1 MEKVCFMGNDLPDIK
16 KDKLKEMF
24 GLEGRVAIVAGG
36 IGLLGREF
44 VKTLRAAGAKV
55 AIFDIQVDKYPE
67 EFGKVLQDKN
77 VAVYKTDVTGG
88 NSVKRALKAIV
99 KKWGRPQI
107 LVNAAAIDIP
117 PSYSKRNNLFET
129 YPEELC
135 EKIMDVNVRG
145 TLLCSQTIGAAMAK
159 GKGGSIIN
167 ISSIYGEVSPDQRIY
182 VRKGK
187 KGTFIKPVSYCISK
201 GAISNLTRYLATYW
215 AKKNIRVNCL
225 TFGGVFN
232 NQDKEFVKNYSSRV
246 PMNRMARRDEYNG
259 AILFL
264 ASDAS
269 SYMTGANLVI
279 DGGYT
284 AW

>member
-1 MEKVCFMGNDLPDIK
+1 MV
-16 KDKLKEMF
+16 KEMF
-24 GLEGRVAIVAGG
+24 GLDGKVAIVTGG
-36 IGLLGREF
+36 MGLLGREF
-44 VKTLRAAGAKV
+44 TKALRAAGAKV
-55 AIFDIQVDKYPE
+55 AIFDIRTEKYPR
-67 EFGKVLQDKN
+67 EFREVLQDKN
-77 VAVYKTDVTGG
+77 VTVYRTDVTNKGSIKKSLG
-88 NSVKRALKAIV
+88 AVMR
-99 KKWGRPQI
+99 KWGRPQI
-107 LVNAAAIDIP
+107 LINAAAIDIP
-117 PSYSKRNNLFET
+117 PRYSKKSNLFET
-129 YPEELC
+129 YPEELY

-145 TLLCSQTIGAAMAK
+145 TLLCSQIVGAAMAR
-159 GKGGSIIN
+159 GKCGSIIN
-167 ISSIYGEVSPDQRIY
+167 ISSVYGEVSPDQRIY

-201 GAISNLTRYLATYW
+201 GAVSNLTKYLATYW
-215 AKKNIRVNCL
+215 AKKDIRVNCL
-225 TFGGVFN
+225 IFGGVFN

-246 PMNRMARRDEYNG
+246 PMGRMARRDEYNG

>member
-1 MEKVCFMGNDLPDIK
+1 M
-16 KDKLKEMF
+16 KDELKEVF
-24 GLEGRVAIVAGG
+24 GLSGKVAIVTGG
-36 IGLLGREF
+36 MGLLGREF

-55 AIFDIQVDKYPE
+55 AIFDIQTDKYPK
-67 EFGKVLQDKN
+67 EFEGVLQDKN
-77 VAVYKTDVTGG
+77 VAVYKADVTDK
-88 NSVKRALKAIV
+88 NSIKRALKVAM

-107 LVNAAAIDIP
+107 LINAAAIDVP
-117 PSYSKRNNLFET
+117 PSYSKKSKLFET

-135 EKIMDVNVRG
+135 EKIIDVNVKG
-145 TLLCSQTIGAAMAK
+145 TLLCSQIIGGAMAK

-167 ISSIYGEVSPDQRIY
+167 ISSVYGEVSPDQRIY

-187 KGTFIKPVSYCISK
+187 KGIFIKPVSYCISK

-232 NQDKEFVKNYSSRV
+232 NQDEEFVKNYSSRV
-246 PMNRMARRDEYNG
+246 PMGRMARRDEYNG
-259 AILFL
+259 AVLFL

>member
-1 MEKVCFMGNDLPDIK
+1 MKDLFS
-16 KDKLKEMF
+16 L
-24 GLEGRVAIVAGG
+24 GGRVAIVTGG
-36 IGLLGREF
+36 MGLLGREF
-44 VKTLRAAGAKV
+44 VKTLRNAGARI
-55 AIFDIQVDKYPE
+55 AIFDIKTDKYPK
-67 EFGKVLQDKN
+67 EFGAVLQDKY
-77 VAVYKTDVTGG
+77 VTVYKTDVTDK
-88 NSVKRALKAIV
+88 NSIKRSLKSIT

-107 LVNAAAIDIP
+107 LINAAAIDVP
-117 PSYSKRNNLFET
+117 PSYSNKSNLFET
-129 YPEELC
+129 YPENLC

-145 TLLCSQTIGAAMAK
+145 AFLCSQIIGAAMAK

-182 VRKGK
+182 VKKGK
-187 KGTFIKPVSYCISK
+187 KGIFIKPVSYCISK

-215 AKKNIRVNCL
+215 AKKNIRVNAL

-246 PMNRMARRDEYNG
+246 PVGRMARRDEYNG

-269 SYMTGANLVI
+269 SYMTGADIVI

>member
-1 MEKVCFMGNDLPDIK
+1 MLK
-16 KDKLKEMF
+16 KMF
-24 GLEGRVAIVAGG
+24 NLEGKVAIVTGG

-44 VKTLRAAGAKV
+44 VKTLRGAGAKV
-55 AIFDIQVDKYPE
+55 ALFDIQTREYPKEFE
-67 EFGKVLQDKN
+67 EVLRDKN
-77 VAVYKTDVTGG
+77 VAVYKTDITDK
-88 NSVKRALKAIV
+88 SSIKKALKAV
-99 KKWGRPQI
+99 VRKWGRPRI
-107 LVNAAAIDIP
+107 LVNAAAIDVP
-117 PSYSKRNNLFET
+117 PRYSRKGNLLET
-129 YPEELC
+129 YPENSWDR
-135 EKIMDVNVRG
+135 IMDVNVKG
-145 TLLCSQTIGAAMAK
+145 TFLCSQVIGDAMAK

-182 VRKGK
+182 VRKRK
-187 KGTFIKPVSYCISK
+187 KGTFIKPISYCVSK
-201 GAISNLTRYLATYW
+201 GAIPNLTRYLATYW
-215 AKKNIRVNCL
+215 AKKNVRVNTV

-232 NQDKEFVKNYSSRV
+232 YQDKEFVKNYSSRV
-246 PMNRMARRDEYNG
+246 PLGRMARRDEYNG